1 MSTIA
6 AVKQCWGQG
15 VTDRTIGSVRLWP
28 CRSERQSRREGV
40 EHDKKPEALTAV
52 VLPRYH
58 IDINT
63 HVRSGPSSG
72 RGSNARLALKLQPK
86 F

>member
-15 VTDRTIGSVRLWP
+15 VTDRTTGSVRLWP

-40 EHDKKPEALTAV
+40 EHDKKPEALAAV

-58 IDINT
+58 IDINIARALGT
-63 HVRSGPSSG
+63 KL
-72 RGSNARLALKLQPK
+72 GSRKQRTVGAEAAA
-86 F
+86 